1 MPLVN
6 ISQNRQTNLLKRH
19 LNNSI
24 KQHHFSLHFELD
36 ACLTAFVAQLC
47 AAQLC
52 VIGLTTPINLNWKF
66 NEKQFIM
73 QYSWPV
79 TKGNLLTTA
88 VLYLILLGNILLAL

>member
-6 ISQNRQTNLLKRH
+6 ISQNRQTNLLKLH
-19 LNNSI
+19 LNNEI

-36 ACLTAFVAQLC
+36 ACLTVFV
-47 AAQLC
+47 AQLC